1 MSTNPLFPDNPIRPA
16 PADTAAVELI
26 RRKVASAFG
35 EEPSASA
42 ELQEIKTER
51 TLSKHQVFLQQLAAQ
66 GKSLA
71 DIQTEWHAYYT
82 SLPEAEKHEVWQEF
96 YAANEHTPYQK
107 LFQKQTPV
115 PSRSR
120 LAPVANEPTQPAA
133 TTAPRVVTSENGITI
148 ADHTPVRPGVHTRP
162 SEQSRF
168 SKTKVRASQAV
179 RKTKVGNR
187 VLNPQTAEATRR
199 IKQRIQHKVSAGG
212 KLKARHHVQ
221 SLLFG
226 FGVGAV
232 MLLVLL
238 FGFFNEFIITPFIQ
252 PSSKVA
258 GIPIIVSNISPEQ
271 AANPTVI
278 VSKINIQMPVDFN
291 LVSSDEASVQSSL
304 ENGVVH
310 YPSTVKPGENGNS
323 AYFGHSSQN
332 IFNNGKAKFAFVRLR
347 ELTTGD
353 VFTILYNGKVYSY
366 EVFAKEIVPP
376 SQVSVLTDTKGE
388 QATAVLITCDPPG
401 FSTNRLVV
409 WGKQI
414 SPSVASNKTPATAPT
429 ISEPQQ
435 ITSNGPTLWTRMWR
449 AIQFWN

>member
-1 MSTNPLFPDNPIRPA
+1 
-16 PADTAAVELI
+16 
-26 RRKVASAFG
+26 
-35 EEPSASA
+35 
-42 ELQEIKTER
+42 
-51 TLSKHQVFLQQLAAQ
+51 
-66 GKSLA
+66 
-71 DIQTEWHAYYT
+71 
-82 SLPEAEKHEVWQEF
+82 
-96 YAANEHTPYQK
+96 
-107 LFQKQTPV
+107 
-115 PSRSR
+115 
-120 LAPVANEPTQPAA
+120 
-133 TTAPRVVTSENGITI
+133 
-148 ADHTPVRPGVHTRP
+148 
-162 SEQSRF
+162 
-168 SKTKVRASQAV
+168 
-179 RKTKVGNR
+179 
-187 VLNPQTAEATRR
+187 
-199 IKQRIQHKVSAGG
+199 VSAGG

-310 YPSTVKPGENGNS
+310 CPSTVKPGENGNS